1 MTMDQASGLREWASQ
16 QQDGAALGCPTH
28 VAEALMALARSA
40 PAQPVPRR
48 SAPTPP
54 APSAS
59 PAPSAVTEGASNIL
73 MVVGLPASQLE
84 RARELLEHWRE
95 QGRRWVG
102 DPRRWRLVPV
112 IADSPHLPLL
122 AAQQPRWVL
131 WVEADAEGFRRA
143 WRLLLAMAEGGGPG
157 QLLLMHPPGLGRRGL
172 LENLQ
177 QAAAR
182 YLGVELVVLA

>member
-1 MTMDQASGLREWASQ
+1 
-16 QQDGAALGCPTH
+16 
-28 VAEALMALARSA
+28 MALARQAS
-40 PAQPVPRR
+40 AQPV
-48 SAPTPP
+48 SARHVPT
-54 APSAS
+54 S
-59 PAPSAVTEGASNIL
+59 PAPAAAPAPPVVTDGAANTL

-84 RARELLEHWRE
+84 RARELLDYWQE

-112 IADSPHLPLL
+112 IADSAHLSLL
-122 AAQQPRWVL
+122 ASQQPRWVL

-172 LENLQ
+172 LENLR

>member
-16 QQDGAALGCPTH
+16 HQEMAGLGCPTH
-28 VAEALMALARSA
+28 VAEALLALARGGPGQPRPGRQASA
-40 PAQPVPRR
+40 PAAGSPVI
-48 SAPTPP
+48 
-54 APSAS
+54 
-59 PAPSAVTEGASNIL
+59 TEGTATTL
-73 MVVGLPASQLE
+73 MVVGLPASQLGCV
-84 RARELLEHWRE
+84 RELLAYWQA

-112 IADSPHLPLL
+112 SADSAHLPLL
-122 AAQQPRWVL
+122 ASQQPRWVL

-143 WRLLLAMAEGGGPG
+143 WRLLLALSETGGPG

-177 QAAAR
+177 QAAAH